1 MQYLDQRVGFTEMLS
16 QSIGEIHRAM
26 LTTCTADGDSEVT
39 AVIILMLGNPARQ
52 KADDIGE
59 H

>member
-1 MQYLDQRVGFTEMLS
+1 MHYLDQGVRFAEMLS
-16 QSIGEIHRAM
+16 QSVGEIHRAM
-26 LTTCTADGDSEVT
+26 LTACTADGDSEV
-39 AVIILMLGNPARQ
+39 AAIIVLMFGDPARQ